1 MHHNLC
7 QNTCKIKYSFLWNGA
22 TEAGLGWRCGACCH
36 WVLWAGLGVSV
47 VEPHKSS
54 HEALE
59 KDLGT
64 EQGQGRGLK
73 GNLREST
80 ASGLKWPV
88 SGGKK
93 QFCALAS
100 WSYGHL
106 CVYCSWAIPIFR
118 ADLWAFPLGLG
129 LQVDNKTADLIELT
143 VVHSC
148 WWHQRGN
155 TGTSEYGRLWWVREG
170 NLWHGWSQL
179 CGSHWVGGPGFCGQG
194 GQSSPLR
201 EWHSVWGDVISGPC
215 GHWCYLAL
223 PLACFAWLGQ
233 ILASG
238 STVLRWKVY
247 LLCIFGCSGGGD
259 QGPFIPL
266 KVQAEQ
272 RELAGFNEGRGLTN
286 SAFVLLFLLFC
297 KGSEGAFK
305 GGEGYGAV

>member
-1 MHHNLC
+1 M
-7 QNTCKIKYSFLWNGA
+7 
-22 TEAGLGWRCGACCH
+22 
-36 WVLWAGLGVSV
+36 
-47 VEPHKSS
+47 
-54 HEALE
+54 
-59 KDLGT
+59 
-64 EQGQGRGLK
+64 
-73 GNLREST
+73 
-80 ASGLKWPV
+80 
-88 SGGKK
+88 
-93 QFCALAS
+93 
-100 WSYGHL
+100 
-106 CVYCSWAIPIFR
+106 
-118 ADLWAFPLGLG
+118 
-129 LQVDNKTADLIELT
+129 
-143 VVHSC
+143 
-148 WWHQRGN
+148 
-155 TGTSEYGRLWWVREG
+155 
-170 NLWHGWSQL
+170 
-179 CGSHWVGGPGFCGQG
+179 
-194 GQSSPLR
+194 
-201 EWHSVWGDVISGPC
+201 ISGPC